1 MTFRFIGA
9 LYFPCPQSLRKKKT
23 KQKKAMQSCP
33 CCGDYSLSLPV
44 VTAGL
49 WGQMSVA
56 SANGSEVQ
64 ELETEQ
70 AAAVTSEPRPALAVG
85 CMESGVGSP
94 SPLVSC
100 CLRGKTAGPRVC
112 SFLGSLASWPA
123 CPHPCRHCAE
133 CTALLVDGAACH
145 HAVGS
150 SVIFKPC

>member
-1 MTFRFIGA
+1 MLSDHSNVLPVNTFLYFIFFCIFLTFRFIGA

-49 WGQMSVA
+49 WGQMSIA

-85 CMESGVGSP
+85 CTESGVGSP
-94 SPLVSC
+94 SPHT
-100 CLRGKTAGPRVC
+100 GK
-112 SFLGSLASWPA
+112 LLPA
-123 CPHPCRHCAE
+123 W
-133 CTALLVDGAACH
+133 
-145 HAVGS
+145 
-150 SVIFKPC
+150 